1 MASFKALNASSWCP
15 KRACIAAKFKAA
27 YLKSN
32 RNIDKPKQSNIQSY
46 DAGWVQRILAKIQ
59 LSLI

>member
-32 RNIDKPKQSNIQSY
+32 RNIDKQSNIQSY